1 MAKEKKCP
9 FGKLECEDC
18 RLFRKGIRLV
28 GIEQKPEEVA
38 ECVFH
43 VIADNLEE
51 LHRKVFSMQKEVGET
66 KNANIF
72 QALAILTDQ
81 AEAKE
86 ELKKVVVKAFQAQKL
101 LGG

>member
-1 MAKEKKCP
+1 MKVKCP
-9 FGKLECEDC
+9 FGKLNCEEC
-18 RLFRKGIRLV
+18 RLYRKGIKLV
-28 GIEQKPEEVA
+28 GIEQKPEEFA
-38 ECVFH
+38 SCVFH

-72 QALAILTDQ
+72 QALAILTNR

-86 ELKKVVVKAFQAQKL
+86 ELARIVTNHFKAQKL
-101 LGG
+101 LK